1 MNYLKFSGQLPAL
14 WLVRL
19 TIAFILPIYGGW
31 YLLKYNAF
39 AGKLILIIL
48 ISVYL
53 LLALYFW
60 IYSRTR
66 RYALHK
72 GKLIFIRGVF
82 FRRTTVIPLISAM
95 LLIRV
100 ESPLSRVFGFCSII
114 LRGGRLML
122 IMDGLT
128 RRQVHSISTALE

>member
-1 MNYLKFSGQLPAL
+1 MNYLKFSRQLPAL

-19 TIAFILPIYGGW
+19 TIAFALPIYGGW

-39 AGKLILIIL
+39 AGKLIFIIL

-72 GKLIFIRGVF
+72 GNLIFIRGVF

>member
-1 MNYLKFSGQLPAL
+1 MNYLKFSRHLLAL

-19 TIAFILPIYGGW
+19 TISFVLPIFGGW

-39 AGKLILIIL
+39 AGKLVLMILT
-48 ISVYL
+48 SAYF

-60 IYSRTR
+60 IYSSTR

-82 FRRTTVIPLISAM
+82 FRRTTVIPLVSAM

-100 ESPLSRVFGFCSII
+100 EPPLSRIFGFCSII

>member
-1 MNYLKFSGQLPAL
+1 MNYLKFSRQLPAL

-19 TIAFILPIYGGW
+19 TVAFALPISSGW

-82 FRRTTVIPLISAM
+82 FHRTTVIPLVSAM

-100 ESPLSRVFGFCSII
+100 EPPLSRIFGFCSII

-128 RRQVHSISTALE
+128 HRQVHLISTALE